1 MHYRFLPPA
10 SLVFEHKVLTRQ
22 IREIIYTIVFGP
34 LLILE
39 EKVFWTGDRR
49 LL

>member
-10 SLVFEHKVLTRQ
+10 SLVLEHKVLMRQ
-22 IREIIYTIVFGP
+22 IQDIIYTIVFGP

-39 EKVFWTGDRR
+39 EKVFWTGDRKF
-49 LL
+49 L